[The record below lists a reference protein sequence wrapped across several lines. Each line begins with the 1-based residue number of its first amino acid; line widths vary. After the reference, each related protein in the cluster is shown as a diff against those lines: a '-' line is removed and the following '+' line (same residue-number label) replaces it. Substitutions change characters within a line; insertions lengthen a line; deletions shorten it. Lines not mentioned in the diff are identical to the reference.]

1 MFINGKI
8 KIQIDKDGKA
18 QLVDTMHCNSCRSA
32 IECVSAEKCKLY
44 NYLSKRLPNSSIDA
58 NNVIT
63 IKTDDFDKAAT
74 MIKRAIR
81 LRQHR
86 IR

>member
-8 KIQIDKDGKA
+8 KIQIDKDGDS
-18 QLVDTMHCNSCRSA
+18 QLFETMNCNSCRSA
-32 IECVSAEKCKLY
+32 IECDSAAKCKLY
-44 NYLSKRLPNSSIDA
+44 NYLKQRLPNSSIDA

-63 IKTDDFDKAAT
+63 IKADDLNKT
-74 MIKRAIR
+74 EMIIRRAIR
-81 LRQHR
+81 LRKHR

>member
-8 KIQIDKDGKA
+8 KIQIEKDGNS
-18 QLVDTMHCNSCRSA
+18 QFFGTMNCNSCRSA
-32 IECVSAEKCKLY
+32 IECNSAAKCKLY
-44 NYLSKRLPNSSIDA
+44 NYLKHRLPNSSIDA